1 MRSLRIAHKE
11 QYHVRTVDRALSI
24 LKAFIANE
32 SEGEFSLTEI
42 SRTVSLDQ
50 STTYRL
56 LVTLEASG
64 FIEQSDK
71 NGRYRLGVASLALSE
86 AFLRQNDL
94 CQRANP
100 SLVALRDKCG
110 ETVHLAIMEG
120 IEVVYLD
127 KLAGLHPIGLM
138 SSRVGGRSPAHCTG
152 LGKSLLAYYP
162 DSMIRSAYQNLVL
175 NKYTTNTIT
184 DLDSLMKEL
193 VKIREKG
200 YAVDVEEHEQGVA
213 CIASPVFDHRGIAAA
228 ISVSGPS
235 DRVIQQISK
244 SNLPQMVIDAA
255 GEISSLLGGRSSEIT
270 FKLPL

>member
-1 MRSLRIAHKE
+1 
-11 QYHVRTVDRALSI
+11 
-24 LKAFIANE
+24 
-32 SEGEFSLTEI
+32 
-42 SRTVSLDQ
+42 
-50 STTYRL
+50 
-56 LVTLEASG
+56 
-64 FIEQSDK
+64 
-71 NGRYRLGVASLALSE
+71 
-86 AFLRQNDL
+86 
-94 CQRANP
+94 
-100 SLVALRDKCG
+100 
-110 ETVHLAIMEG
+110 
-120 IEVVYLD
+120 
-127 KLAGLHPIGLM
+127 
-138 SSRVGGRSPAHCTG
+138 
-152 LGKSLLAYYP
+152 
-162 DSMIRSAYQNLVL
+162 MIRSAYQNLVL